1 MGVLLCEMAQRPV
14 TASEIPG
21 HCHPITRYTRQRN
34 HRNVANTFVITVI
47 LAYLPIQKYQNT
59 MRVNYDR

>member
-47 LAYLPIQKYQNT
+47 LALSTDSKISEYHACKL
-59 MRVNYDR
+59 